1 MGLFSQTRERAMK
14 FKKFVAET
22 EAKRLRALKKFESAR
37 EQNILKQ
44 REIEDL
50 TEQLDHLKARRDQK
64 TRDVIWG

>member
-1 MGLFSQTRERAMK
+1 MK

-64 TRDVIWG
+64 TRDVI